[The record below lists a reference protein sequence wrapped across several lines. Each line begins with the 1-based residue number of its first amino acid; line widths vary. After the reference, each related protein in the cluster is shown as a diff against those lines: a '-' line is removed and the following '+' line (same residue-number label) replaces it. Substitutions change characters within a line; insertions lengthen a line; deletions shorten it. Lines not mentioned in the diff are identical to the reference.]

1 MNSLIFIFIF
11 FARPDWVSDCFQ
23 RANAAYEAGRFDEAV
38 RLYDS
43 TLLGVQS
50 PTVYYNRGNAHFRT
64 NRVGRAIADY
74 LRAWRLAPRDPDIS
88 FNLSFARQF
97 RVDRNPN
104 PEGMLSRIARTIFT
118 LFNPPV
124 TRVITALIFFLSALF
139 LAGYFLWRRLA
150 LLIAGLVLIVLFLFG
165 LGSVIYWRGATARN
179 LAVVVVPEAIVRAGP
194 GGEYRE
200 IVAVHDGLEVK
211 IIEHRPEWVLIQIP
225 GGLGGWIERSAVERV
240 FQ

>member
-1 MNSLIFIFIF
+1 MSWFVFALIFL
-11 FARPDWVSDCFQ
+11 AQPDHALDCFQ

-43 TLLGVQS
+43 TLLGAQS
-50 PTVYYNRGNAHFRT
+50 PTVYYNRGNAHFRA
-64 NRVGRAIADY
+64 NRVGLAIADY
-74 LRAWRLAPRDPDIS
+74 LRAWRLAPRDPDIN
-88 FNLSFARQF
+88 FNLNFARQF

-104 PEGMLSRIARTIFT
+104 PEGIWSRFVRAIFT
-118 LFNPPV
+118 VFNPPV

-139 LAGYFLWRRLA
+139 LAGYFLRHRSA
-150 LLIAGLVLIVLFLFG
+150 LLIIGLVLTVLFLFG
-165 LGSVIYWRGATARN
+165 LGSVWYWRGATDRN

-194 GGEYRE
+194 GSEYRE
-200 IVAVHDGLEVK
+200 IAAVHDGLEVK

-225 GGLGGWIERSAVERV
+225 GGLGGWIERSALERV